1 MRTPSFL
8 RKDPETG
15 KLMISLRARL
25 ILAVTAEM
33 VVSILVSFGIAEVWH
48 WIFGENLKAPLLLEL
63 ILVSLLIGVF
73 VTNMLSRYFFGPIK
87 KLRSAMSKVEQGD
100 LTVKLDDSNGPK
112 EIRDVNAGFNLMVDG
127 LKSTE
132 TLQADFISCVSH
144 EFKTPL
150 NAIEGYTTLLQGC
163 ENLDET
169 QQLYVEKILFNTK
182 RLSDLAGSIL
192 FMSKI
197 ENQTIP
203 TNQKLF
209 DLDEQ
214 IRQSVLSLEAMWE
227 PMDFVFV
234 FVFVCVSSSM
244 ACGGGGNNLSDF
256 ENDLGNQGQSNP
268 NDFGSDVVPVSVFL
282 SASNLELDKGEEY
295 QLYAIVSPSSAVQTV
310 EFISLNESIATVDE
324 NGKVVAISQ
333 GSTVV
338 YAETQGIFLQKF
350 CTFGSSLFRA

>member
-1 MRTPSFL
+1 
-8 RKDPETG
+8 
-15 KLMISLRARL
+15 
-25 ILAVTAEM
+25 
-33 VVSILVSFGIAEVWH
+33 
-48 WIFGENLKAPLLLEL
+48 LEL

-73 VTNMLSRYFFGPIK
+73 VTNMLSHYFFGPIK

-227 PMDFVFV
+227 PKDIEFDIELDDTMYFGNELQMHHVWNNLISNAIKFNPDCGTIRLRLHKSKKDIVFV
-234 FVFVCVSSSM
+234 IEDSGPGIPQEAQKHIFDKFYQADSSHKQEGHGLGLAM
-244 ACGGGGNNLSDF
+244 VAQILKLEGGTIAVENIPAGGCRF
-256 ENDLGNQGQSNP
+256 
-268 NDFGSDVVPVSVFL
+268 
-282 SASNLELDKGEEY
+282 
-295 QLYAIVSPSSAVQTV
+295 TV
-310 EFISLNESIATVDE
+310 T
-324 NGKVVAISQ
+324 
-333 GSTVV
+333 
-338 YAETQGIFLQKF
+338 LQNKNH
-350 CTFGSSLFRA
+350 

>member
-8 RKDPETG
+8 RKDPEIG

-73 VTNMLSRYFFGPIK
+73 VTNMLSHYFFGPIK

-227 PMDFVFV
+227 PKDIEFDIELDDTMYFGNELQMHHVWNNLISNAIKFNPDCGIIRLRLHKSKKDIVFV
-234 FVFVCVSSSM
+234 IEDSGPGIPQEAQKHIFDKFYQADSSHKQEGHGLGLAM
-244 ACGGGGNNLSDF
+244 VAQILKLEGGTIAVENIPAGGCRF
-256 ENDLGNQGQSNP
+256 
-268 NDFGSDVVPVSVFL
+268 
-282 SASNLELDKGEEY
+282 
-295 QLYAIVSPSSAVQTV
+295 TV
-310 EFISLNESIATVDE
+310 T
-324 NGKVVAISQ
+324 
-333 GSTVV
+333 
-338 YAETQGIFLQKF
+338 LQNKNH
-350 CTFGSSLFRA
+350 